1 MPCARML
8 TRQRSRTDSTLSAT
22 GQDSTETLKNNCMAF
37 FVLLRRFDADI
48 QPAPTNRNPIAPT
61 ASAANASGL
70 LQTTLSKLPRPPDL
84 HIPAFCFG
92 AVPIGTYRLSIVIR
106 RTTDNFRLAVIQ
118 PERTGERGPLK
129 LYQRVSGTLSGRQP
143 PARFASRVGERSAII
158 NEQRDQSLPPFY
170 PSFDR

>member
-92 AVPIGTYRLSIVIR
+92 AVPIGTYRFSLVIH
-106 RTTDNFRLAVIQ
+106 
-118 PERTGERGPLK
+118 
-129 LYQRVSGTLSGRQP
+129 RVKR
-143 PARFASRVGERSAII
+143 
-158 NEQRDQSLPPFY
+158 
-170 PSFDR
+170 